1 MEEKEIEVK
10 APESVEVKKIPK
22 EKSFWH
28 ELIDIVFIVVVV
40 LLPIRY
46 FIAQPF
52 IVVGSSMYPTYENGD
67 YLIVDEISYRF
78 QKPERFEIVVFR
90 PPVNEKE
97 HYIKRIIGLP
107 GETIKIHN
115 NEIIIINDEFPKGF
129 SPNESYVS
137 SERGSDSIVTL
148 GEDEYYVLGDNRAVS
163 SDSRVWGALKAD
175 EISGRVI
182 LRLFPFERIGLF
194 PGSIETETVKSP

>member
-1 MEEKEIEVK
+1 MEEKEIEVI
-10 APESVEVKKIPK
+10 APQTEETKKVSN

-28 ELIDIVFIVVVV
+28 ELIDIVFIVVVI

-67 YLIVDEISYRF
+67 YLIIDEISYRF
-78 QKPERFEIVVFR
+78 EKPKRFDIVVFR

-107 GETIKIHN
+107 GETVKVHN
-115 NEIIIINDEFPKGF
+115 NEITIINKEHPEGF
-129 SPNESYVS
+129 SLKESYIS
-137 SERGSDSIVTL
+137 SERSADDEGKLL
-148 GEDEYYVLGDNRAVS
+148 GDDEYYVLGDNRAVS
-163 SDSRVWGALKAD
+163 SDSRVWGPLKGS
-175 EISGRVI
+175 EISGRVLI
-182 LRLFPFERIGLF
+182 RLFPFKRISLF
-194 PGSIETETVKSP
+194 PGSVVQQ